1 MIMHDIVEVAAQ
13 IGGMH
18 SNNPIINWIYKILK
32 KKKLNDLFKRIDKL
46 PDLPSYND
54 IEYFSAM
61 IPKWYKANSEDCAW
75 FRFDK
80 IEVNMIYKFDHTS
93 YIIRKRDGKETY
105 RVTVYKSD
113 DDIEIINLS
122 TCSDSIQNRNDI
134 LRIIGRTIKIALHV
148 VCTDLVLGGN

>member
-1 MIMHDIVEVAAQ
+1 MYDIVEVAAQ

-18 SNNPIINWIYKILK
+18 SSNPIINWIYKLRK

-46 PDLPSYND
+46 PEIPSYND
-54 IEYFSAM
+54 MEYFSAM
-61 IPKWYKANSEDCAW
+61 IPKWYGMDIDGDCTW

-80 IEVNMIYKFDHTS
+80 IEVTMICKFCHAS
-93 YIIRKRDGKETY
+93 YIIRKCDGKETY

-122 TCSDSIQNRNDI
+122 TCNDSIQNRDDV
-134 LRIIGRTIKIALHV
+134 LRIIGKTIKVALHKI
-148 VCTDLVLGGN
+148 CTDLVLGGN